1 LIEISLEFGI
11 EIKKIPAD
19 LQETA
24 YLVSWWK
31 YKVVWFWNS
40 GSYYHRLYRQHN

>member
-1 LIEISLEFGI
+1 MPTTVGYRELLVILIEISLEFGI

-24 YLVSWWK
+24 YLVS
-31 YKVVWFWNS
+31 
-40 GSYYHRLYRQHN
+40 